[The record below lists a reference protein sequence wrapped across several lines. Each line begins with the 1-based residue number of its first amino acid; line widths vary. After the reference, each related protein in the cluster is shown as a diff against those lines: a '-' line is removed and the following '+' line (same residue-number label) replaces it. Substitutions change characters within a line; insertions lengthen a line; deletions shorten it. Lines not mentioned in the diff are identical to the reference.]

1 MSIAEAARDQAFPAF
16 EAPGGTMGLST
27 EGPAGYALRQGL
39 MANVG
44 IPDGG
49 SSGSGRPGNGSTL
62 AGVALVLAGAA
73 LVYMGIVSVTAT
85 VAKGSVSAPIVTAS
99 SAPCPPTVA
108 TTAAVVAP
116 TGTAAK
122 TASAAVVAS
131 GSAAPAVSGS
141 AAPVASGAAPATGE
155 APQLV
160 IHFVKKEVIPQK
172 EDIAKLAAIGA
183 KLARRDGVKIVLE
196 GYGDDPGTDEATR
209 GLGRRRGTV
218 LKRTL
223 GDVGVLGERVTVTPI
238 DVADAADGAGTVRLR
253 TVPPLPEA
261 ELK

>member
-1 MSIAEAARDQAFPAF
+1 MPF
-16 EAPGGTMGLST
+16 L
-27 EGPAGYALRQGL
+27 QGL

-44 IPDGG
+44 IPDSS
-49 SSGSGRPGNGSTL
+49 SSGSGRPGSGSTL
-62 AGVALVLAGAA
+62 AGVALVLAGGA
-73 LVYMGIVSVTAT
+73 LVYMGIASVAATAT
-85 VAKGSVSAPIVTAS
+85 KALPPAQAVKVVAS
-99 SAPCPPTVA
+99 SAPCPPA
-108 TTAAVVAP
+108 APTTAAVVAP
-116 TGTAAK
+116 TAPPAK
-122 TASAAVVAS
+122 S
-131 GSAAPAVSGS
+131 GSAAASAS
-141 AAPVASGAAPATGE
+141 AAPSASAAAPAGSASAGAAVSGE

-172 EDIAKLAAIGA
+172 EDIQKLAVLGA

-196 GYGDDPGTDEATR
+196 GFGDDPGTDEATR

-223 GDVGVLGERVTVTPI
+223 GDVGVLGERVMVTPI
-238 DVADAADGAGTVRLR
+238 DVADVADGSGTVRLR